1 MRKKRTVIVSVIIV
15 FVLLIIVLAEA
26 LISGRFKNPEPEI
39 IEIKVENS
47 TINEKI
53 IIIEKEIPA
62 PTIEP
67 TPAPT
72 ATPTVTP
79 IPTPFIVVT
88 PTPKPTATPAPKPT
102 ATPAPKPAVTSAP
115 KPTATPAPKP
125 TATPAPK
132 PAATPAPK
140 PAATTAPKPTA
151 TTAPKSTATAT
162 PAPHSR
168 PEVIEATPQPTQKPV
183 TEITSITLDSGSL
196 SLLAGDNW
204 RINITSAPSSIAS
217 QGANWVTSNSAV
229 VDLSAPSSSGVT
241 VTAIKPGTA
250 TITIYSRD
258 GQYSASCTV
267 TVS

>member
-15 FVLLIIVLAEA
+15 FVLLITVLAEA

-79 IPTPFIVVT
+79 IPAPKPTVT
-88 PTPKPTATPAPKPT
+88 PASKPTATP
-102 ATPAPKPAVTSAP
+102 AP

-132 PAATPAPK
+132 PTATPAPK
-140 PAATTAPKPTA
+140 PTTTPAPKPTA
-151 TTAPKSTATAT
+151 TPAPKPTAT

-204 RINITSAPSSIAS
+204 RINIASAPSSIAS

-258 GQYSASCTV
+258 GQYSASCTI